1 MSNSLEFSINAKD
14 NTSKVV
20 DTVNKKINN
29 FGNDLAKMAL
39 GVAGPMALVQA
50 GISAIGNAIDEYKQK
65 VAEAIKFGAELP
77 NQAKA
82 LNISVEE
89 YQRLGSAADAA
100 GVGINEVAQAYVEVR
115 KAIDAAKDPTS
126 SQAAALQALGFA
138 AADIAA
144 GAIKPIEVIE
154 RLGRAMATGADDATQ
169 FKIASG
175 LLGSSVEKLI
185 PILRKAQ
192 EATQGYTDAG
202 DVLSEEEAAILRDFE
217 MQKKK
222 AELQEK
228 VEEARKEAR
237 DKIQADPG
245 KLIRGAGFNPKFR
258 AAAQS
263 LFPDIDA
270 AEARKQFGG
279 SVAADLAM
287 SERGYGRV
295 QTEDGRQIYAK
306 EVMKLSDIEK
316 DLIIKEYGRQEA
328 ARKDAEAAAKAAADK
343 EAAAKLKAIADEAA
357 AKKQKDKEAADAAK
371 AEADKKK
378 KADDDAAKAAAER
391 KKEEEDKAK
400 REKDELGKALDA
412 EQKAKEAAS
421 KFTGS
426 SLRDIGGALAGE
438 AITSGIDYQAAA
450 LDISQKILIELQK
463 LNVKTL
469 PEVPDT
475 NFTKPSTSRGGT
487 YTV

>member
-14 NTSKVV
+14 NTSSVV
-20 DTVNKKINN
+20 DTVNKKING
-29 FGNDLAKMAL
+29 FGTDLAKMAI
-39 GVAGPMALVQA
+39 GIAGPMALVQA
-50 GISAIGNAIDEYKQK
+50 GIGAIGNAIDEYREKI
-65 VAEAIKFGAELP
+65 AEAIKFGAELP

-89 YQRLGSAADAA
+89 YQRLGSAAEAA
-100 GVGINEVAQAYVEVR
+100 GVGIDSLAQAYVEVR
-115 KAIDAAKDPTS
+115 KAIDAAKDPAS

-175 LLGSSVEKLI
+175 LLGASVEKLI

-192 EATQGYTDAG
+192 EASQGYTDAG
-202 DVLSEEEAAILRDFE
+202 DVLTEDEAAVLRESE
-217 MQKKK
+217 MLEKKEELQDKVKK
-222 AELQEK
+222 AREK
-228 VEEARKEAR
+228 ARE
-237 DKIQADPG
+237 KIFEGPQG
-245 KLIRGAGFNPKFR
+245 KGRMEVMR
-258 AAAQS
+258 E
-263 LFPDIDA
+263 LFPDMTEEEMRQKSGGKMYLPGYERRVKSQTGGTADTFGRA
-270 AEARKQFGG
+270 AGLLTDE
-279 SVAADLAM
+279 
-287 SERGYGRV
+287 ER
-295 QTEDGRQIYAK
+295 
-306 EVMKLSDIEK
+306 
-316 DLIIKEYGRQEA
+316 DLIIKEYA
-328 ARKDAEAAAKAAADK
+328 AREKARKAK
-343 EAAAKLKAIADEAA
+343 EAAEAQAA
-357 AKKQKDKEAADAAK
+357 AKEAADKLKKIADEEAGKKQKEKTDAEAAK

-378 KADDDAAKAAAER
+378 EAAKEAAKLEADK
-391 KKEEEDKAK
+391 KKEAEDKAK
-400 REKDELGKALDA
+400 KEKDELGKALDA
-412 EQKAKEAAS
+412 EAKAAEAAG

-438 AITSGIDYQAAA
+438 AMTSGIDYQAAA

-475 NFTKPSTSRGGT
+475 NFTKPTRVGGT
-487 YTV
+487 FTA

>member
-20 DTVNKKINN
+20 DTVSKKING
-29 FGNDLAKMAL
+29 FGTDLAKMAL
-39 GVAGPMALVQA
+39 GVAGPMALVQLA
-50 GISAIGNAIDEYKQK
+50 ISAIGEEIQKYKER
-65 VAEAIKFGAELP
+65 VAEAIKFGSEIP

-82 LNISVEE
+82 LNITAEE
-89 YQRLGSAADAA
+89 YQRLGSAAEAA
-100 GVGINEVAQAYVEVR
+100 GVGIDSLAQAYIEVR
-115 KAIDAAKDPTS
+115 KAIDAAKDPAS

-144 GAIKPIEVIE
+144 GAVKPIEVIE

-175 LLGSSVEKLI
+175 LLGASVEKLI

-192 EATQGYTDAG
+192 EASQGYTDAG
-202 DVLSEEEAAILRDFE
+202 DVLTEEEAAILRESE
-217 MQKKK
+217 MTKKK
-222 AELQEK
+222 QELQEK
-228 VEEARKEAR
+228 V
-237 DKIQADPG
+237 
-245 KLIRGAGFNPKFR
+245 
-258 AAAQS
+258 
-263 LFPDIDA
+263 
-270 AEARKQFGG
+270 AEARKQAREKMFEGETGQGRLAIKQELFPTLTEEEMRKQSGG
-279 SVAADLAM
+279 SMIL
-287 SERGYGRV
+287 EGYGRRINY
-295 QTEDGRQIYAK
+295 QEGRRVADTFVK
-306 EVMKLSDIEK
+306 DKLTDEER
-316 DLIIKEYGRQEA
+316 DLIIKEYAAREKARKEKEA
-328 ARKDAEAAAKAAADK
+328 ADAQAAAK
-343 EAAAKLKAIADEAA
+343 EAAEKLKVIADEAA
-357 AKKQKDKEAADAAK
+357 AKKQKEKEAADAAK

-378 KADDDAAKAAAER
+378 EAEKEAAKAAADK

-412 EQKAKEAAS
+412 EQKAKDAAT

-438 AITSGIDYQAAA
+438 AVTSGIDYQAAA

-475 NFTKPSTSRGGT
+475 NFTKPTRVGGT
-487 YTV
+487 FTA

>member
-20 DTVNKKINN
+20 DTVNKKINS
-29 FGNDLAKMAL
+29 FGSDLAKMAL

-50 GISAIGNAIDEYKQK
+50 GISAIGSAIEEYKQK
-65 VAEAIKFGAELP
+65 VAEAVKFGAELP

-89 YQRLGSAADAA
+89 YQRLGSAAEAA
-100 GVGINEVAQAYVEVR
+100 GVGIDTVAQAYVEVR

-144 GAIKPIEVIE
+144 GAVKPIEVIE
-154 RLGRAMATGADDATQ
+154 RLGRAMSTGADDATQ

-202 DVLSEEEAAILRDFE
+202 DVLSEEEAAILREDE
-217 MQKKK
+217 MNTKKKELKEKVEKAREKAREKMFQGEAGKGRQAIK
-222 AELQEK
+222 AELFPTLT
-228 VEEARKEAR
+228 EEEM
-237 DKIQADPG
+237 
-245 KLIRGAGFNPKFR
+245 
-258 AAAQS
+258 
-263 LFPDIDA
+263 
-270 AEARKQFGG
+270 RKQSGG
-279 SVAADLAM
+279 SM
-287 SERGYGRV
+287 IMEGYGKRINYKDGYRV
-295 QTEDGRQIYAK
+295 ADTFVKDTLTDE
-306 EVMKLSDIEK
+306 EK
-316 DLIIKEYGRQEA
+316 DLIIKEYADRAKARKEKEA
-328 ARKDAEAAAKAAADK
+328 ADAQAAAK
-343 EAAAKLKAIADEAA
+343 EAAEKLKKIADEAA
-357 AKKQKDKEAADAAK
+357 AKKQKEKETADAAK
-371 AEADKKK
+371 AKE
-378 KADDDAAKAAAER
+378 KADADAVKEKEKADADAAKIAAD
-391 KKEEEDKAK
+391 KEKQK
-400 REKDELGKALDA
+400 KDELGKALDA
-412 EQKAKEAAS
+412 EAKAAEAAG

-438 AITSGIDYQAAA
+438 AMTSGIDYQAAA

-475 NFTKPSTSRGGT
+475 NFTKPTRVGGT
-487 YTV
+487 FTA

>member
-29 FGNDLAKMAL
+29 FGSDLAKMAL
-39 GVAGPMALVQA
+39 GVAGPMALVQLA
-50 GISAIGNAIDEYKQK
+50 ISAIGEEITKYKERI
-65 VAEAIKFGAELP
+65 AEAIKFGAELP

-89 YQRLGSAADAA
+89 YQRLGSAAEAA
-100 GVGINEVAQAYVEVR
+100 GVGIDTVAQAYVEVR

-144 GAIKPIEVIE
+144 GAVKPIEVIE
-154 RLGRAMATGADDATQ
+154 RLGRAMSTGADDATQ

-202 DVLSEEEAAILRDFE
+202 DVLSEEEAAILREDE
-217 MQKKK
+217 MNTKKK
-222 AELQEK
+222 ELQEK
-228 VEEARKEAR
+228 VQKAREKAR
-237 DKIQADPG
+237 DKIVE
-245 KLIRGAGFNPKFR
+245 NPERFKS
-258 AAAQS
+258 AIQS
-263 LFPDIDA
+263 LFPNFDA
-270 AEARKQFGG
+270 QATINETFGG
-279 SVAADLAM
+279 NQVQADLEM
-287 SERGYGRV
+287 GNRGYSRGINKETGRSEYFKNLINL
-295 QTEDGRQIYAK
+295 TDE
-306 EVMKLSDIEK
+306 EK
-316 DLIIKEYGRQEA
+316 DLIIKERARQSQAAKQAEA
-328 ARKDAEAAAKAAADK
+328 EATAAAAK
-343 EAAAKLKAIADEAA
+343 EAAEKLKKIADEAA
-357 AKKQKDKEAADAAK
+357 AKKDKDKADADAAK
-371 AEADKKK
+371 AKE
-378 KADDDAAKAAAER
+378 KADADAVKEKEKADADAAKIAAD
-391 KKEEEDKAK
+391 KEKQK
-400 REKDELGKALDA
+400 KDELGKALDA
-412 EQKAKEAAS
+412 EAKAAEAAG

-438 AITSGIDYQAAA
+438 AMTSGIDYQAAA

-475 NFTKPSTSRGGT
+475 NFTKPTRVGGT
-487 YTV
+487 FTA

>member
-29 FGNDLAKMAL
+29 FGSDLAKMAL
-39 GVAGPMALVQA
+39 GVAGPMALVQLA
-50 GISAIGNAIDEYKQK
+50 ISAIGEEITKYKERI
-65 VAEAIKFGAELP
+65 AEAIKFGSEIP

-82 LNISVEE
+82 LNITAEE
-89 YQRLGSAADAA
+89 YQRLGSAAESA
-100 GVGINEVAQAYVEVR
+100 GVGIDTLAQAYIEVR
-115 KAIDAAKDPTS
+115 KAIDAAKDPAS

-144 GAIKPIEVIE
+144 GAVKPIEVIE

-192 EATQGYTDAG
+192 EASQGYTDAG
-202 DVLSEEEAAILRDFE
+202 DVLTDEEAAILRESE
-217 MQKKK
+217 MTKKK
-222 AELQEK
+222 QELQEK
-228 VEEARKEAR
+228 V
-237 DKIQADPG
+237 
-245 KLIRGAGFNPKFR
+245 
-258 AAAQS
+258 
-263 LFPDIDA
+263 
-270 AEARKQFGG
+270 AEARKQARQKMFEGETGKGRREVMKELFPTLTEEEMRKQSGG
-279 SVAADLAM
+279 SM
-287 SERGYGRV
+287 SMEGYGRRINYKEGRRV
-295 QTEDGRQIYAK
+295 EDTYVK
-306 EVMKLSDIEK
+306 DKLTDEEK
-316 DLIIKEYGRQEA
+316 DLIIKEYAEREK
-328 ARKDAEAAAKAAADK
+328 ARKATEAAAAQAAAKEAADK
-343 EAAAKLKAIADEAA
+343 LKTIADEAA
-357 AKKQKDKEAADAAK
+357 AKKQKEKETADAAK
-371 AEADKKK
+371 AKE
-378 KADDDAAKAAAER
+378 KADADAVKEKEKADADAAKIAAD
-391 KKEEEDKAK
+391 KEKQK
-400 REKDELGKALDA
+400 KDELGKALDA
-412 EQKAKEAAS
+412 EAKAADS
-421 KFTGS
+421 VKFTGS

-438 AITSGIDYQAAA
+438 AMTSGIDYQAAA

-463 LNVKTL
+463 MNVKTL

>member
-20 DTVNKKINN
+20 DTVSKKINN
-29 FGNDLAKMAL
+29 FGSDLAKMAL
-39 GVAGPMALVQA
+39 GVAGPMALVQF
-50 GISAIGNAIDEYKQK
+50 AIGAIGKAVEEYKQK

-77 NQAKA
+77 NQAKG
-82 LNISVEE
+82 LNITAEE
-89 YQRLGSAADAA
+89 YQRLGSAAEAA
-100 GVGINEVAQAYVEVR
+100 GAGINEVAQAYIEVR

-126 SQAAALQALGFA
+126 SQAAALRALGFA
-138 AADIAA
+138 AEDIAA
-144 GAIKPIEVIE
+144 GVVKPIEVIE

-192 EATQGYTDAG
+192 EASQGYTDAG
-202 DVLSEEEAAILRDFE
+202 DVLTEEEAAILRESE
-217 MQKKK
+217 MTQKKQ
-222 AELQEK
+222 ELQEK
-228 VEEARKEAR
+228 V
-237 DKIQADPG
+237 
-245 KLIRGAGFNPKFR
+245 
-258 AAAQS
+258 
-263 LFPDIDA
+263 
-270 AEARKQFGG
+270 AEARKQAREKMFKGETGQARLAIKQELFPTLTEEEMRKQSGG
-279 SVAADLAM
+279 SMRL
-287 SERGYGRV
+287 EGYGQRINYKDGRR
-295 QTEDGRQIYAK
+295 TEDTYVK
-306 EVMKLSDIEK
+306 DKLTDEER
-316 DLIIKEYGRQEA
+316 DLIIKEYAEREKARKAKEA
-328 ARKDAEAAAKAAADK
+328 ADAQAAAKEAADK
-343 EAAAKLKAIADEAA
+343 LKKIADEAA

-378 KADDDAAKAAAER
+378 EADKDATKAAADK
-391 KKEEEDKAK
+391 KKEEDDKAK
-400 REKDELGKALDA
+400 KDKDDLGKALDA
-412 EQKAKEAAS
+412 EEKAKQTAS

-438 AITSGIDYQAAA
+438 AMTSGIDYQAAN
-450 LDISQKILIELQK
+450 LDINQKILIELQK

-487 YTV
+487 FVA

>member
-29 FGNDLAKMAL
+29 FGSDLAKMAL

-50 GISAIGNAIDEYKQK
+50 GISAIGNAIEEYKQK

-126 SQAAALQALGFA
+126 SQAAALKALGFA
-138 AADIAA
+138 AEDISA
-144 GAIKPIEVIE
+144 GVVKPIEVIE

-202 DVLSEEEAAILRDFE
+202 DVLTEEEAAILREDE
-217 MQKKK
+217 MNTKKK
-222 AELQEK
+222 ELQDKVQKAREK
-228 VEEARKEAR
+228 AR
-237 DKIQADPG
+237 DKIVE
-245 KLIRGAGFNPKFR
+245 NPERFKS
-258 AAAQS
+258 AIQS
-263 LFPDIDA
+263 LFPNFDA
-270 AEARKQFGG
+270 QATINETFGG
-279 SVAADLAM
+279 NSVQADLEM
-287 SERGYGRV
+287 GKRGYSRGINKETGRSEYFKNLV
-295 QTEDGRQIYAK
+295 NLTDE
-306 EVMKLSDIEK
+306 EK
-316 DLIIKEYGRQEA
+316 DLIIKERARQSQA
-328 ARKDAEAAAKAAADK
+328 AKQAEADAKAAADK
-343 EAAAKLKAIADEAA
+343 EAADKLKAIADEAA

-371 AEADKKK
+371 SEADKKK
-378 KADDDAAKAAAER
+378 EAEKEAAKAAAEK
-391 KKEEEDKAK
+391 KKEEDDNAK

-412 EQKAKEAAS
+412 EQKAREAAS

-438 AITSGIDYQAAA
+438 AITSGIDYQAAT
-450 LDISQKILIELQK
+450 LDINQKILIELQK

-475 NFTKPSTSRGGT
+475 NFTKPGTSRGGT
-487 YTV
+487 FVA

>member
-20 DTVNKKINN
+20 DTVNKKING
-29 FGNDLAKMAL
+29 FGTDLAKMAL

-50 GISAIGNAIDEYKQK
+50 GIGAIGSAIEEYKQK

-89 YQRLGSAADAA
+89 YQRLGGAAEAA
-100 GVGINEVAQAYVEVR
+100 GVGIDTVAQAYVEVR

-154 RLGRAMATGADDATQ
+154 RLGRAMSTGADDATQ

-175 LLGSSVEKLI
+175 LLGASVEKLI

-192 EATQGYTDAG
+192 EASQGYTDAG
-202 DVLSEEEAAILRDFE
+202 DVLSEEEAAILRESE
-217 MQKKK
+217 METKKE
-222 AELQEK
+222 ELKEK
-228 VEEARKEAR
+228 VAKAR
-237 DKIQADPG
+237 DKAREKMFEGPQG
-245 KLIRGAGFNPKFR
+245 EGRRQVMKE
-258 AAAQS
+258 
-263 LFPDIDA
+263 LFPTLT
-270 AEARKQFGG
+270 EEEMRKQSGG
-279 SVAADLAM
+279 SMLL
-287 SERGYGRV
+287 EGYSKRINYK
-295 QTEDGRQIYAK
+295 DGRRTADTYTK
-306 EVMKLSDIEK
+306 ERLTDEEK
-316 DLIIKEYGRQEA
+316 DLIIKE
-328 ARKDAEAAAKAAADK
+328 AAAKEKARKEADAAAAQAAAK
-343 EAAAKLKAIADEAA
+343 EAAEKLKVIADEAA
-357 AKKQKDKEAADAAK
+357 SKKQ
-371 AEADKKK
+371 
-378 KADDDAAKAAAER
+378 
-391 KKEEEDKAK
+391 
-400 REKDELGKALDA
+400 REKDEEKRLADADAAQMQTLEDEDKRLEDEAKAKQKAADDKEKKDKEDLGKALDA
-412 EQKAKEAAS
+412 QEKANEAN

-438 AITSGIDYQAAA
+438 AMTSGIDYAAA
-450 LDISQKILIELQK
+450 TLDINQKILIELQK

-475 NFTKPSTSRGGT
+475 NFTKPTRVGGT
-487 YTV
+487 FTA

>member
-29 FGNDLAKMAL
+29 FGSDLAKMAL

-50 GISAIGNAIDEYKQK
+50 GISAIGSAIEEYKQK
-65 VAEAIKFGAELP
+65 VAEAIKFGSELP

-89 YQRLGSAADAA
+89 YQRLGSAAEAA
-100 GVGINEVAQAYVEVR
+100 GVGIDTVAQAYVEVR

-154 RLGRAMATGADDATQ
+154 RLGRAMSTGADDATQ

-202 DVLSEEEAAILRDFE
+202 DVLSEEEAAILRESE
-217 MQKKK
+217 METKK
-222 AELQEK
+222 AELKEK
-228 VEEARKEAR
+228 VEKARESAREKMFEGPKGQGRREVMKE
-237 DKIQADPG
+237 
-245 KLIRGAGFNPKFR
+245 
-258 AAAQS
+258 
-263 LFPDIDA
+263 LFPTLT
-270 AEARKQFGG
+270 EEEMRKQSGG
-279 SVAADLAM
+279 SMML
-287 SERGYGRV
+287 EGYGRRINY
-295 QTEDGRQIYAK
+295 QEGRRVADTFVK
-306 EVMKLSDIEK
+306 DKLTDEEK
-316 DLIIKEYGRQEA
+316 DLIIKEYAAREQ
-328 ARKDAEAAAKAAADK
+328 ARKDAEAAARAAADK

-357 AKKQKDKEAADAAK
+357 TKKQKEKEKEDAAKAKEKADADAAK
-371 AEADKKK
+371 EKKK
-378 KADDDAAKAAAER
+378 KDEDEKKAA
-391 KKEEEDKAK
+391 EDKAK
-400 REKDELGKALDA
+400 KDKDELGKALDA
-412 EQKAKEAAS
+412 EEKAKES
-421 KFTGS
+421 VKFTGS

-438 AITSGIDYQAAA
+438 AVTSGIDYAAA
-450 LDISQKILIELQK
+450 TLDINQKILIELQK

-475 NFTKPSTSRGGT
+475 NFTKPTRVGGT
-487 YTV
+487 FVA

>member
-29 FGNDLAKMAL
+29 FGSDLAKMAL

-50 GISAIGNAIDEYKQK
+50 GISAIGSAIEEYKQK
-65 VAEAIKFGAELP
+65 IAEAIKFGSEIP

-82 LNISVEE
+82 LNITAEE
-89 YQRLGSAADAA
+89 YQRLGSAAESA
-100 GVGINEVAQAYVEVR
+100 GVSIDSLSEAYVEVR
-115 KAIDAAKDPTS
+115 KAIDAAKDPAS

-154 RLGRAMATGADDATQ
+154 RLGRAMSTGADDATQ

-192 EATQGYTDAG
+192 EASQGYTDAG
-202 DVLSEEEAAILRDFE
+202 DVLTDEEAAILRESE
-217 MQKKK
+217 MLKKK
-222 AELQEK
+222 EELQEK
-228 VEEARKEAR
+228 V
-237 DKIQADPG
+237 
-245 KLIRGAGFNPKFR
+245 
-258 AAAQS
+258 
-263 LFPDIDA
+263 
-270 AEARKQFGG
+270 AEARKQAREKMFEGQTGQGRLAVKAELFPTLTEEEMRKQSGG
-279 SVAADLAM
+279 SMIL
-287 SERGYGRV
+287 EGYGRRINY
-295 QTEDGRQIYAK
+295 QDGRRVADTFQK
-306 EVMKLSDIEK
+306 DRLTDEER
-316 DLIIKEYGRQEA
+316 DLIIKEYAEREKARKAKEA
-328 ARKDAEAAAKAAADK
+328 ADAQAAAKEAAD
-343 EAAAKLKAIADEAA
+343 KLKAIADAAA

-378 KADDDAAKAAAER
+378 EADKDAAKAAAD
-391 KKEEEDKAK
+391 KKKDEEDKAK
-400 REKDELGKALDA
+400 KDKEELGKAMDA
-412 EQKAKEAAS
+412 RDKADAAAS

-438 AITSGIDYQAAA
+438 AVTSGIDYQAAN
-450 LDISQKILIELQK
+450 LDINQKILIELQK

-475 NFTKPSTSRGGT
+475 NFTKPTRVGGT
-487 YTV
+487 FTA

>member
-29 FGNDLAKMAL
+29 FGSDLAKMAL
-39 GVAGPMALVQA
+39 GVAGPMALVQLA
-50 GISAIGNAIDEYKQK
+50 ISAIGEEITKYKERI
-65 VAEAIKFGAELP
+65 AEAIKFGSEIP

-82 LNISVEE
+82 LNITAEE
-89 YQRLGSAADAA
+89 YQRLGSAAESA
-100 GVGINEVAQAYVEVR
+100 GVGIDTLAQAYIEVR
-115 KAIDAAKDPTS
+115 KAIDAAKDPAS

-144 GAIKPIEVIE
+144 GAVKPIEVIE

-192 EATQGYTDAG
+192 EASQGYTDAG
-202 DVLSEEEAAILRDFE
+202 DVLTDEEAAILRESE
-217 MQKKK
+217 MTKKK
-222 AELQEK
+222 QELQEK
-228 VEEARKEAR
+228 V
-237 DKIQADPG
+237 
-245 KLIRGAGFNPKFR
+245 
-258 AAAQS
+258 
-263 LFPDIDA
+263 
-270 AEARKQFGG
+270 AEARKQARQKMFEGETGKGRREVMKELFPTLTEEEMRKQSGG
-279 SVAADLAM
+279 SM
-287 SERGYGRV
+287 SMEGYGRRINYKEGRRV
-295 QTEDGRQIYAK
+295 EDTYVK
-306 EVMKLSDIEK
+306 DKLTDEEK
-316 DLIIKEYGRQEA
+316 DLIIKEYAEREK
-328 ARKDAEAAAKAAADK
+328 ARKATEAAAAQAAAKEAADK
-343 EAAAKLKAIADEAA
+343 LKTIADEAA
-357 AKKQKDKEAADAAK
+357 AKKQKEKETADAAK
-371 AEADKKK
+371 AKE
-378 KADDDAAKAAAER
+378 KADADAAKEKEKADADAAKIAAD
-391 KKEEEDKAK
+391 KEKQK
-400 REKDELGKALDA
+400 KDELGKALDA
-412 EQKAKEAAS
+412 EAKAADS
-421 KFTGS
+421 VKFTGS

-438 AITSGIDYQAAA
+438 AMTSGIDYQAAA

-463 LNVKTL
+463 MNVKTL

>member
-20 DTVNKKINN
+20 DTVNKKINS
-29 FGNDLAKMAL
+29 FGTDLAKMAL

-50 GISAIGNAIDEYKQK
+50 GISAIGNAIEEYKQK
-65 VAEAIKFGAELP
+65 VAEAIKFGSELP

-89 YQRLGSAADAA
+89 YQRLGSAAEAA
-100 GVGINEVAQAYVEVR
+100 GVGIDTVAQAYVEVR

-138 AADIAA
+138 AADIAS

-175 LLGSSVEKLI
+175 LLGTSVEKLI

-202 DVLSEEEAAILRDFE
+202 DILSEEEAAILRESE
-217 MQKKK
+217 METKKK
-222 AELQEK
+222 ELNEK
-228 VEEARKEAR
+228 VEKARESAR
-237 DKIQADPG
+237 DKIFKG
-245 KLIRGAGFNPKFR
+245 KGGAERQKI
-258 AAAQS
+258 AEE
-263 LFPDIDA
+263 LFPTLSEKEFNA
-270 AEARKQFGG
+270 K
-279 SVAADLAM
+279 VAAGEINQRNYSRTFNYKDGYRQEDTYEILRLG
-287 SERGYGRV
+287 SYER
-295 QTEDGRQIYAK
+295 
-306 EVMKLSDIEK
+306 
-316 DLIIKEYGRQEA
+316 DLIIKEYA
-328 ARKDAEAAAKAAADK
+328 AREQARKKAEADAKAAADK
-343 EAAAKLKAIADEAA
+343 EAADKLKAIADEAA
-357 AKKQKDKEAADAAK
+357 AKKQKEKETADAAK
-371 AEADKKK
+371 EKE
-378 KADDDAAKAAAER
+378 KADADAAKIAAD
-391 KKEEEDKAK
+391 KEKQK
-400 REKDELGKALDA
+400 KDELGKALDA
-412 EQKAKEAAS
+412 EAKAADS
-421 KFTGS
+421 VKFTGS

-438 AITSGIDYQAAA
+438 AMTSGIDYQAAA

-463 LNVKTL
+463 LNIKTL

-475 NFTKPSTSRGGT
+475 NFTKPTRVGGT
-487 YTV
+487 FTA

>member
-29 FGNDLAKMAL
+29 FGSDLAKMAL
-39 GVAGPMALVQA
+39 GVAGPMALVQV
-50 GISAIGNAIDEYKQK
+50 GISAIGSAIEEYKQK
-65 VAEAIKFGAELP
+65 IAEAIKFGSEIP

-82 LNISVEE
+82 LNITAEE
-89 YQRLGSAADAA
+89 YQRLGSAAESA
-100 GVGINEVAQAYVEVR
+100 GVGIDSLAQAYIEVR
-115 KAIDAAKDPTS
+115 KAIDAAKDPAS

-144 GAIKPIEVIE
+144 GAVKPIEVIE

-192 EATQGYTDAG
+192 EASQGYTDAG
-202 DVLSEEEAAILRDFE
+202 DVLTDEEAAILRESE
-217 MQKKK
+217 MLKKK
-222 AELQEK
+222 EELQEK
-228 VEEARKEAR
+228 V
-237 DKIQADPG
+237 
-245 KLIRGAGFNPKFR
+245 
-258 AAAQS
+258 
-263 LFPDIDA
+263 
-270 AEARKQFGG
+270 AEAREQARKKMFEGESGKGRQAIKAELFPTLTEEEMRKQSGG
-279 SVAADLAM
+279 SM
-287 SERGYGRV
+287 IMEGYGRRINY
-295 QTEDGRQIYAK
+295 QDGRRVA
-306 EVMKLSDIEK
+306 DTFEK
-316 DLIIKEYGRQEA
+316 DRLTDEERDLIIKEYAEREKARKAKEA
-328 ARKDAEAAAKAAADK
+328 ADAQAAAKEAAD
-343 EAAAKLKAIADEAA
+343 KLKAIADEAA

-378 KADDDAAKAAAER
+378 EADKDAAKAAAD
-391 KKEEEDKAK
+391 KKKDEEDKAK
-400 REKDELGKALDA
+400 KDKEELGKAMDA
-412 EQKAKEAAS
+412 RDKADAAAS

-438 AITSGIDYQAAA
+438 AVTSGIDYQAAT
-450 LDISQKILIELQK
+450 LDINQKILLELQK

-475 NFTKPSTSRGGT
+475 NFTKPTRVGGT
-487 YTV
+487 FTA

>member
-29 FGNDLAKMAL
+29 FGSDLAKMAL

-50 GISAIGNAIDEYKQK
+50 GISAIGSAIEEYKQK
-65 VAEAIKFGAELP
+65 VAEAIKFGSELP
-77 NQAKA
+77 NQAKG
-82 LNISVEE
+82 LNITAEE
-89 YQRLGSAADAA
+89 YQRLGSAAEAA
-100 GVGINEVAQAYVEVR
+100 GVGINEVAQAYIEVR

-126 SQAAALQALGFA
+126 SQAAALKALGFA
-138 AADIAA
+138 AEDIAA
-144 GAIKPIEVIE
+144 GVVKPIEVIE

-192 EATQGYTDAG
+192 EASQGYTDAG
-202 DVLSEEEAAILRDFE
+202 DVLSEEDAAILRESE
-217 MQKKK
+217 MAKKK
-222 AELQEK
+222 QELQEK
-228 VEEARKEAR
+228 V
-237 DKIQADPG
+237 
-245 KLIRGAGFNPKFR
+245 
-258 AAAQS
+258 
-263 LFPDIDA
+263 
-270 AEARKQFGG
+270 AEARKQAREKMFEGETGQGRLAIKQELFPTLTEEEMRKQSGG
-279 SVAADLAM
+279 SMML
-287 SERGYGRV
+287 EGYGRRINY
-295 QTEDGRQIYAK
+295 QDGRRVADTFVK
-306 EVMKLSDIEK
+306 DKLTDEER
-316 DLIIKEYGRQEA
+316 DLIIKEYADREKARKAKEA
-328 ARKDAEAAAKAAADK
+328 ADAQAAAKEAADK
-343 EAAAKLKAIADEAA
+343 LKKIADEAA
-357 AKKQKDKEAADAAK
+357 AKKQKDKDAADAAK

-378 KADDDAAKAAAER
+378 EAEKEAAKAAADK
-391 KKEEEDKAK
+391 KKEEDDKAK
-400 REKDELGKALDA
+400 KDKDDLGKALDV

-438 AITSGIDYQAAA
+438 AITSGIDYQAAT
-450 LDISQKILIELQK
+450 LDINQKILIELQK

-475 NFTKPSTSRGGT
+475 NFTKPTRVGGT
-487 YTV
+487 FVA